1 MNDRMRMRA
10 ARVAGGRFFCCM
22 AVAGGV
28 RACEESLVGSGLEGW
43 RWLGFICELK
53 MIFAINLYGNTGENY
68 PTQIWEPRI
77 RLGNSPNC
85 FYTRCIL
92 VFPLVFQFFLKN
104 DTIDLC
110 GVGGRWTGRRM
121 AEEGR
126 RDSCRWRRKRGHVHD
141 AMEKVCQRHQASI
154 YIKYIGETHYTSC
167 TDFSQHARG
176 SHHNPLDLLLTCKL
190 SISTSTR
197 IMHALC

>member
-1 MNDRMRMRA
+1 MRMRA

-53 MIFAINLYGNTGENY
+53 MIFAINLYGNTGDNY
-68 PTQIWEPRI
+68 PTQIWESRI
-77 RLGNSPNC
+77 RSGNSPNC
-85 FYTRCIL
+85 FRTRCIL

-104 DTIDLC
+104 DTIGLC
-110 GVGGRWTGRRM
+110 GVGGRWTGRRT

-126 RDSCRWRRKRGHVHD
+126 RDSCRWRRKRG
-141 AMEKVCQRHQASI
+141 MCMMPWRRCASG
-154 YIKYIGETHYTSC
+154 IKH
-167 TDFSQHARG
+167 
-176 SHHNPLDLLLTCKL
+176 L
-190 SISTSTR
+190 SISNISVRPTTHHAQTSLNMQEFHIT
-197 IMHALC
+197 IH